1 MSANIGFGHAADF
14 TNPMSILALVF
25 IGLAVLFIYL
35 YNSLSMRR
43 SQLDRQMVLIRMIVM
58 RRSEL
63 AAELVPGLPP
73 VPSGLSLAE
82 LLRRDEE
89 TAATV
94 NRLENPDP
102 EKRGEYR
109 KLAEKLA
116 DSLESGRAALEQYNR
131 IVEHPEARRVMKF
144 FRFAPRER
152 F

>member
-1 MSANIGFGHAADF
+1 MANIGFGHAADF
-14 TNPMSILALVF
+14 TNPMTILALVF

-43 SQLDRQMVLIRMIVM
+43 SQLDRQIVLIRMIAI

-63 AAELVPGLPP
+63 AAALVSDP
-73 VPSGLSLAE
+73 VAVSADAPLVE

-89 TAATV
+89 IAAAV
-94 NRLENPDP
+94 SRVENPDP
-102 EKRGEYR
+102 EKLGEYR
-109 KLAEKLA
+109 KLAVKLA
-116 DSLESGRAALEQYNR
+116 DSLESCRAALEQYNR

-144 FRFAPRER
+144 FRFTPRER